1 MTKTTSFS
9 VKSGN
14 INTQPNTQLGEVKE
28 LADMNLA
35 KVTLKMMEHQQELM
49 KARMVKLAKEEEK
62 TSKRIRDQLK
72 QKEFLKKMQDEKITR
87 MLEKHELAAKYKN
100 DEALN
105 RERIRQQKTSNRSM
119 IEQRKN
125 AVLDSN
131 KRAQLEIR
139 KHEEQLKKKVA
150 SSRNAGLTER

>member
-14 INTQPNTQLGEVKE
+14 INPQPNTQLGEVKE

>member
-1 MTKTTSFS
+1 
-9 VKSGN
+9 
-14 INTQPNTQLGEVKE
+14 
-28 LADMNLA
+28 
-35 KVTLKMMEHQQELM
+35 
-49 KARMVKLAKEEEK
+49 
-62 TSKRIRDQLK
+62 
-72 QKEFLKKMQDEKITR
+72 MQDEKITR
-87 MLEKHELAAKYKN
+87 MLEKHELAAKHKN